1 MVFRRARRDAPEEA
15 FTSEIAEALRRA
27 PGVLA
32 VERVEPLQLRVTLPG
47 RGPAT
52 AFLDNLFRETNGDG
66 DEARARR
73 IARFVRMMTAP
84 PAVPPDWAAARDK
97 LMPALRPVG
106 RRATTQGDDRAACR
120 AFAPFVDRFLAV
132 DHPES
137 MMIVT
142 EAHLAAWGVE
152 FEHAEHKA
160 VTNLTAAGL
169 PWAPGLLP
177 GCIGVTGP
185 NGYVSSWLLVP
196 VAFEDAVRRLNGPV
210 VAVAPSRDTCVF
222 APADDHATLAGAL
235 AWANEAY
242 RSAPRR
248 LSPVPYAW
256 ESGTLVPWRPPE
268 GHPVRGHVDDAER
281 VLAYYEYEGQKEV
294 LQQLFDRSGEDV
306 YVATMFLVEP
316 QDGPVVSVAPWAKGV
331 DNGLLPYADEIL
343 FGETGT
349 EVLLRVPWD
358 DACAIAADF
367 IEPVTGMYPPR
378 IRVTGW
384 PEGRLDALRAR
395 ARPR

>member
-1 MVFRRARRDAPEEA
+1 MNPLAPVTSTRSPRSTRNSPFGCIAPPSPPPVAPAAATVPTLDAAPGVRQSVVVFRRARRDAPEEA

-142 EAHLAAWGVE
+142 EAHL
-152 FEHAEHKA
+152 
-160 VTNLTAAGL
+160 
-169 PWAPGLLP
+169 
-177 GCIGVTGP
+177 
-185 NGYVSSWLLVP
+185 
-196 VAFEDAVRRLNGPV
+196 
-210 VAVAPSRDTCVF
+210 
-222 APADDHATLAGAL
+222 
-235 AWANEAY
+235 
-242 RSAPRR
+242 
-248 LSPVPYAW
+248 
-256 ESGTLVPWRPPE
+256 
-268 GHPVRGHVDDAER
+268 
-281 VLAYYEYEGQKEV
+281 
-294 LQQLFDRSGEDV
+294 
-306 YVATMFLVEP
+306 
-316 QDGPVVSVAPWAKGV
+316 
-331 DNGLLPYADEIL
+331 
-343 FGETGT
+343 
-349 EVLLRVPWD
+349 
-358 DACAIAADF
+358 
-367 IEPVTGMYPPR
+367 
-378 IRVTGW
+378 
-384 PEGRLDALRAR
+384 
-395 ARPR
+395 